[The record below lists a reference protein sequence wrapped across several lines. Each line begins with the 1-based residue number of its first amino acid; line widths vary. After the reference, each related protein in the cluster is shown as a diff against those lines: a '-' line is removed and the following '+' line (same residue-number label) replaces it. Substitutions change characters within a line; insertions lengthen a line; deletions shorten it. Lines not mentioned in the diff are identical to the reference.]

1 MKQSS
6 NICKFAVLPQLD
18 TLSVI
23 CFIQESNPETI
34 SCNVRLD
41 AHRAILVAEGSGDFL
56 FDGIRTPFHS
66 GMLVFGFKG
75 EHFTTRATE
84 NCTFLYI
91 SFDGTRA
98 DELFRRFEIAKY
110 NRSFDGQDN
119 LCPLWRESLSRAAD
133 DTIDLAAESML
144 LHAFTRISSR
154 QSAQSGLISDILK
167 ISDSNFHN
175 PNLTLNAIAED
186 LGYNPK
192 YLSSVFR
199 KKMGVTYSDYLKSLR
214 IKYAVTLFDHGIYSV
229 KNVALLSGFSDP
241 LYFSTVFKQ
250 NIGVAPKDYVRK
262 ISGDTTPEE
271 E

>member
-1 MKQSS
+1 MKQLA
-6 NICKFAVLPQLD
+6 NICKFTVLPQLD
-18 TLSVI
+18 TLSVF
-23 CFIQESNPETI
+23 CFIQESDPETI
-34 SCNVRLD
+34 GRNIRLD
-41 AHRAILVAEGSGDFL
+41 SHRAILVAEGSGDFV

-75 EHFTTRATE
+75 EHFTTRTE
-84 NCTFLYI
+84 EDCTFLYI

-98 DELFRRFEIAKY
+98 DELFRRFEIVKY
-110 NRSFDGQDN
+110 NRTFDGQDS
-119 LCPLWRESLSRAAD
+119 LCPLWRESLSRASD

-154 QSAQSGLISDILK
+154 QNKQSTLISDILK
-167 ISDSNFHN
+167 ISDANFHN
-175 PNLTLNAIAED
+175 PNLTLTGMAED
-186 LGYNPK
+186 LGYNAK

-214 IKYAVTLFDHGIYSV
+214 IKYAITLFDHGIYSV

-262 ISGDTTPEE
+262 LMGGSAPEE
-271 E
+271 